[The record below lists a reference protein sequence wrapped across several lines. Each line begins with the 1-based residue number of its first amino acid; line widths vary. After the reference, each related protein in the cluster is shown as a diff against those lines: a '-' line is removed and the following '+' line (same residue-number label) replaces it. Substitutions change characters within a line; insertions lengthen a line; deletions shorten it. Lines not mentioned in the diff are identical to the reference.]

1 MACSKLAASTQEQW
15 RKFVTSLYPDVLTK
29 AYCVPAPFN
38 FNKVPYRRETVPG
51 TAECAFVLHDPSDSA
66 PSGSA
71 PSGSAP
77 PAPGT
82 SHSLS
87 APQVLWSQE
96 SPQNVPVT
104 VQASDV
110 HDDVAQ
116 NHLLRN
122 LRALGE
128 DRGEAMFILSQLNFG
143 DFLNEPAYAATVK
156 QLRLRLPKD
165 LDKKVKYSHG
175 EADFIIFHCLLGI
188 LIGELKAIGRYH

>member
-29 AYCVPAPFN
+29 TYCVPAPFN

-51 TAECAFVLHDPSDSA
+51 TAECAFVLHDPSVSAPSGSA

-77 PAPGT
+77 PAQPAPGT
-82 SHSLS
+82 SHGLS
-87 APQVLWSQE
+87 APQVMWSQE
-96 SPQNVPVT
+96 SPHHVPVT

-116 NHLLRN
+116 NHLLMTCERWERIEKRQCSFSPN
-122 LRALGE
+122 SSLE
-128 DRGEAMFILSQLNFG
+128 TF
-143 DFLNEPAYAATVK
+143 
-156 QLRLRLPKD
+156 
-165 LDKKVKYSHG
+165 
-175 EADFIIFHCLLGI
+175 
-188 LIGELKAIGRYH
+188 